1 MEWPPTDN
9 ADVLNVA
16 TPEPFSV
23 PVPSVVEPS
32 MNVTV
37 PVGVPEPGALAVTV
51 DVNVTDWPKTEGLA
65 DDDTE
70 LLVPSWFTVCVNADD
85 VLVVKSVSPP

>member
-9 ADVLNVA
+9 AEVLSVA
-16 TPEPFSV
+16 TPEPSSI

-37 PVGVPEPGALAVTV
+37 PVGTPEPGALAATV
-51 DVNVTDWPKTEGLA
+51 AVNVTDCPKTEGMA
-65 DDDTE
+65 DDETE
-70 LLVPSWFTVCVNADD
+70 LVVADWFTDCDSVED
-85 VLVVKSVSPP
+85 VLVAKFASPP

>member
-9 ADVLNVA
+9 AEVLSVVW
-16 TPEPFSV
+16 PEPFSV
-23 PVPSVVEPS
+23 PVPRVVEPS

-37 PVGVPEPGALAVTV
+37 PVGTPEPGALAATV
-51 DVNVTDWPKTEGLA
+51 AVNVTDWPKTEGLA